1 MGGEVVIEGG
11 AEAQYVNAKTSVW
24 WDIENCHVPKGCEP
38 HAIAQNISSALIKM
52 NYCGAISISA
62 YGDTNRIPMSVQHAL
77 SSTGITLNHVPAGVK
92 DASDKKI
99 LVDMLFWAVDNPAPA
114 NYLLISGDR
123 DFSNALH
130 QLRLRRYNILIAQ
143 PMCASAPLLAAAKSV
158 WLWTSLLAGGPPL
171 KSGEASQLIN
181 NGNSVGNT
189 DTHKNNSLED
199 PLHINNHVDPSSENF
214 YAEDQNSFRNAGG
227 GDYNK
232 NKGKQVRRNPS
243 QPNMSRTSTA
253 PVGVQEGHYSNEGF
267 PQRGYPQ
274 TKPHKEAPHEFF
286 SANKPKSFSSGSIPN
301 VSQPNS
307 IPSHDFYGAN
317 KAKSFSSGSVLGS
330 NPAHPA
336 PHEFFGG
343 VNNPRPFLNGPIPS
357 FNQTNHDPI
366 WNNGNSPGGHQ
377 HHYPQQQRRN
387 NFPYPSNFG
396 TPSFHAQGPHPVPPR
411 TNVHTIPSGPP
422 TNIPEFKLSI
432 SESRNNTQ
440 YRPTGILPEPKPNS
454 KMDSANPNMNVPHLS
469 SVQNTYID
477 PRGQDSVP
485 SSSTVTANSPP
496 ENNTC
501 GVTGKRVFS
510 EYEQG
515 LAGIVILALATL
527 EMDKMQP
534 TEMNITDCIRHGD
547 LKLSN
552 IDVNKALDSAIEQD
566 VVEKQTAGASQYY
579 VRKGKKVWGCM
590 NPLGGSLK
598 QYQKPLWDG
607 IQKFL
612 TSPDGRSKIM
622 ATQSRYEAAT
632 VLKNECLK
640 DLVLGQIIQILTMLI
655 NVKRW
660 IITHASSGWQPVSIT
675 LKEISTDSYPKA
687 SQVSLN
693 WKPVNNTPKGTNG
706 ESTQVS
712 LNWQPVNNTPKETNG
727 ESTQVALN
735 WQPVNNTPKETNEES
750 TPKIGT

>member
-114 NYLLISGDR
+114 NYFTTNVCVCTTSCCG
-123 DFSNALH
+123 
-130 QLRLRRYNILIAQ
+130 
-143 PMCASAPLLAAAKSV
+143 KSV
-158 WLWTSLLAGGPPL
+158 WLWTSLLAGGPHL
-171 KSGEASQLIN
+171 KIN
-181 NGNSVGNT
+181 
-189 DTHKNNSLED
+189 D
-199 PLHINNHVDPSSENF
+199 HVDHSSENF

-227 GDYNK
+227 VDYNK

-243 QPNMSRTSTA
+243 QPNMSRTSSV
-253 PVGVQEGHYSNEGF
+253 PVGVQEGHYSNGGY

-286 SANKPKSFSSGSIPN
+286 GANRPKSFSSGSIPN

-307 IPSHDFYGAN
+307 VPSH
-317 KAKSFSSGSVLGS
+317 GSVLGS
-330 NPAHPA
+330 NPANPA
-336 PHEFFGG
+336 PHEFYSG
-343 VNNPRPFLNGPIPS
+343 VNNPRPFMNGPIPS
-357 FNQTNHDPI
+357 FSQANHNPI
-366 WNNGNSPGGHQ
+366 WNNGSNYPSSHQ
-377 HHYPQQQRRN
+377 HHYPQQQRPN
-387 NFPYPSNFG
+387 SFPYPSNF
-396 TPSFHAQGPHPVPPR
+396 VPPR

-432 SESRNNTQ
+432 SENRNNTQ
-440 YRPTGILPEPKPNS
+440 YRPTGTLPEPKSNS
-454 KMDSANPNMNVPHLS
+454 KVDSANPNMNVPHLS
-469 SVQNTYID
+469 TVQKTSS
-477 PRGQDSVP
+477 QASAP
-485 SSSTVTANSPP
+485 SSSTATANIPP
-496 ENNTC
+496 ENNPC
-501 GVTGKRVFS
+501 GVTVKRVFS

-527 EMDKMQP
+527 ETDKMQP

-547 LKLSN
+547 LKHSN
-552 IDVNKALDSAIEQD
+552 IDVKKALDSAIEQE

-579 VRKGKKVWGCM
+579 VQKVR
-590 NPLGGSLK
+590 SLK
-598 QYQKPLWDG
+598 QYPKPLWDG

-655 NVKRW
+655 NIKRW

-675 LKEISTDSYPKA
+675 LKEISTDSHPKTA
-687 SQVSLN
+687 QVSLN
-693 WKPVNNTPKGTNG
+693 WKPV
-706 ESTQVS
+706 S
-712 LNWQPVNNTPKETNG
+712 LNWQPVNTTPKETNG
-727 ESTQVALN
+727 EPTQVAL
-735 WQPVNNTPKETNEES
+735 WQPVNNTLKRLTRNQLPRS
-750 TPKIGT
+750 GLDSVRYYY

>member
-1 MGGEVVIEGG
+1 MGGEVVTEGG

-171 KSGEASQLIN
+171 KSGEASQLIS
-181 NGNSVGNT
+181 NGNSLGNT
-189 DTHKNNSLED
+189 DTHKNNSSED
-199 PLHINNHVDPSSENF
+199 PLQINDHVDHSSENF

-227 GDYNK
+227 VDYNK

-243 QPNMSRTSTA
+243 QPNMSRTSSV
-253 PVGVQEGHYSNEGF
+253 PVGVQEGHYSNGGY

-286 SANKPKSFSSGSIPN
+286 GANRPKSFSSGSIPN

-307 IPSHDFYGAN
+307 VPSH
-317 KAKSFSSGSVLGS
+317 GSVLGS
-330 NPAHPA
+330 NPANPA
-336 PHEFFGG
+336 PHEFYSG
-343 VNNPRPFLNGPIPS
+343 VNNPRPFMNGPIPS
-357 FNQTNHDPI
+357 FNQANHNPI
-366 WNNGNSPGGHQ
+366 WNNGSNYPGSHQ
-377 HHYPQQQRRN
+377 HHYPQQQRPN

-396 TPSFHAQGPHPVPPR
+396 PPSFHPHGPHPVPPR
-411 TNVHTIPSGPP
+411 NNVHTIPSGPP

-432 SESRNNTQ
+432 SENRNNTQ
-440 YRPTGILPEPKPNS
+440 YPPTGILPELKSNS
-454 KMDSANPNMNVPHLS
+454 KVGSANPNMNVPHIS
-469 SVQNTYID
+469 TVQNTSS
-477 PRGQDSVP
+477 QASVP
-485 SSSTVTANSPP
+485 SSSTATANSPP
-496 ENNTC
+496 ENSPY

-527 EMDKMQP
+527 ETDKMQP

-547 LKLSN
+547 LKHSN
-552 IDVNKALDSAIEQD
+552 IDVKKALDSAIEQE

-598 QYQKPLWDG
+598 QYPKPLWDG

-675 LKEISTDSYPKA
+675 LKETSADSHPKTT
-687 SQVSLN
+687 QISLN

-712 LNWQPVNNTPKETNG
+712 LNWQPVNTTPKETNG
-727 ESTQVALN
+727 EPTQVAL